1 MNKINNKSLISYSL
15 LAFCLSF
22 VGMPLYIYLPNYYAD
37 NFDISL
43 QTIALILLAT
53 RLFDTVQDPILGIL
67 SDKFSYLKRKII
79 FYFSPLLG
87 LSFLL
92 LFYPL
97 DFFSIEIWLVVF
109 LITTYSFFS
118 IIYINYQSYSV
129 AFSDDYHFK
138 TKIISYREFS
148 FIFGIIFAAASP
160 AILFPYFGEVRSFLF
175 IGIAYFVLISSF
187 ALNFYF
193 YAPKNIYKKEVRG
206 SLKTIFEIKI
216 LRKYFIVFFLNAV
229 ASSIPA
235 VLILFFVD
243 NVINAKNLVGL
254 FLILYFSGLLIGVVL
269 WTKLSKIINNKVRTF
284 VISILFT
291 VVIFV
296 WCYFL
301 GEGDVLFYAMICV
314 LSGIGFGGDF
324 ALSYSILT
332 DLIQKYRLENSQTT
346 IFGITNFII
355 KISLTL
361 SSAILIYCIGAFEN
375 DAIYQAQFI
384 SFSYALLP
392 IIFRILAAFT
402 LHKNFK

>member
-1 MNKINNKSLISYSL
+1 
-15 LAFCLSF
+15 
-22 VGMPLYIYLPNYYAD
+22 
-37 NFDISL
+37 
-43 QTIALILLAT
+43 
-53 RLFDTVQDPILGIL
+53 
-67 SDKFSYLKRKII
+67 
-79 FYFSPLLG
+79 
-87 LSFLL
+87 
-92 LFYPL
+92 
-97 DFFSIEIWLVVF
+97 
-109 LITTYSFFS
+109 
-118 IIYINYQSYSV
+118 
-129 AFSDDYHFK
+129 K